1 MRGRHVVG
9 AAWSLH
15 RQGGKGGA
23 GQKIRYETRAAG
35 AVGAVRVAACRRRR
49 SAASLPQKR
58 GTPKEQKGNQRKKRR
73 KKRATSASAMSE
85 FTVRVP
91 RPTRPTRGNK
101 RGTARCPMRINLIGD
116 NDDDGVNGSQRV
128 ENRDSLPCPV
138 ASAHVDAPTT
148 AADALC
154 AALAPVTAHGGD
166 SGVPSFAG
174 APGTSSMGR
183 VPGAPN
189 TRVSLNG
196 SRHDQGP
203 DMNQRSN
210 KSDDIHGV
218 DNNNNNS
225 IETGGGTAC
234 HVDAVESRVPCACS
248 VEPLSSGPAPD
259 TGGDRH
265 SDPAATARPT
275 DVQDADYIGNDT
287 GDNNDDDDDGDESD
301 SESRVDPRKDIAAL
315 NHREKRDQ
323 CGNNGAGRPLDD
335 TDGVHESDGDESEC
349 DPNGGDDNN
358 NNNKSEKGNKFI
370 CGDNHS
376 GGDTSGDSG
385 DSGDDGDDGQYSKG
399 SDSVSDD
406 DDDSDKDE
414 YRATSTQRRNA
425 ATRDQAWSRARVPDS
440 QRVPLDEALVAKA
453 HAGAL
458 TALDLTGVDATTA
471 LRLATIDAARPVV
484 QQWWGHPLRG
494 LPMVAG
500 PDPAA
505 PYALLPHQVDALT
518 WMRGREAIE
527 PGRVHGLRGGVLSMR
542 MGLGKTPTALSLA
555 LTAPRGDMPTLV
567 VCSRLVLKEWHTSGV
582 AKFFGA
588 VDAAGAPVV
597 RALYLHSDYMGVAAM
612 RAIDRQALSR
622 YDFVLTTYDVCAAEC
637 RRGQYDEDCLERG
650 PKGRITVVHT
660 RSRARADRPDLV
672 GPAILYGTCWER
684 VICDE
689 SQRFANPTTGIY
701 RAMMALYGRYKWC
714 LTGTPIR
721 NSHTDIWAQL
731 RFVGYTGIA
740 SRAVWKRDGP
750 TFYTRHR
757 LAEAVLVVGHQ
768 TQGQEAAADRPAQP
782 PLPLSSRARAPT
794 QASHIRSESVVP
806 ALPPLLHRDIVV
818 TLSAPERATY
828 DAVQGLARSALDD
841 VRARAS
847 NFACLLSMF
856 TRMRQVAIGAHIMT
870 VGEDTTTRDSIMRVL
885 RRADDAAVT
894 VNDTAARGDPGSRPT
909 AATPSGTLTMT
920 LDSCRA
926 RNDSG
931 TTPLSSVPRPTLD
944 RTTTSVSTTTS
955 TPTASNAS
963 ETITVTTVMR
973 PRYPGASTM
982 TTTTTTSRAGTAPS
996 SSSQPD
1002 PDVLRIPMRRRFPPS
1017 MRSDTHSAPTAY
1029 SSTTTTAPVVEI
1041 LDEGDPAEIAADDA
1055 RESGMGLTVWCLSRR
1070 SRAGTR
1076 SAKMRA
1082 VTRILGQMPAGEKA
1096 LVFSSFAAALDLAAD
1111 AITERLPEMG
1121 VMQIDGDTRKA
1132 DRDSTLRAFRA
1143 PGGPRVLLMTYKVGA
1158 EGINLP
1164 EANHCLF
1171 LEPWWTSVVQEQ
1183 AYSRC
1188 WRVGQTRPVTVYN
1201 ILAAGT
1207 AEQRVVQVCHEKSAT
1222 AAAYMAS
1229 SAAAR
1234 REAATASRRGGEAT
1248 LDLATLSRIIG

>member
-1 MRGRHVVG
+1 
-9 AAWSLH
+9 
-15 RQGGKGGA
+15 
-23 GQKIRYETRAAG
+23 
-35 AVGAVRVAACRRRR
+35 
-49 SAASLPQKR
+49 
-58 GTPKEQKGNQRKKRR
+58 
-73 KKRATSASAMSE
+73 
-85 FTVRVP
+85 
-91 RPTRPTRGNK
+91 
-101 RGTARCPMRINLIGD
+101 MRINLIGD
-116 NDDDGVNGSQRV
+116 NDDDGVNGSRHV
-128 ENRDSLPCPV
+128 ENRDSLPRPIGP
-138 ASAHVDAPTT
+138 AHAGVSTA
-148 AADALC
+148 AADASR
-154 AALAPVTAHGGD
+154 AALVPATAHKD
-166 SGVPSFAG
+166 DPDVPSFAG
-174 APGTSSMGR
+174 APCISTMGR
-183 VPGAPN
+183 APVALA
-189 TRVSLNG
+189 TRASLTG
-196 SRHDQGP
+196 GRQDQDP
-203 DMNQRSN
+203 DVNQRSSN
-210 KSDDIHGV
+210 NRSGVRNV
-218 DNNNNNS
+218 DNNS
-225 IETGGGTAC
+225 VETRDGGEC
-234 HVDAVESRVPCACS
+234 HADAVESPVPCVCPIDS
-248 VEPLSSGPAPD
+248 LSSNPAPNTD
-259 TGGDRH
+259 GDGH
-265 SDPAATARPT
+265 SDAATVAHPT
-275 DVQDADYIGNDT
+275 DTQD
-287 GDNNDDDDDGDESD
+287 DNNISNDSSDNGNESD
-301 SESRVDPRKDIAAL
+301 SENQVDSRKDVAAQS
-315 NHREKRDQ
+315 NDGENR
-323 CGNNGAGRPLDD
+323 CSNNDASCSFDD
-335 TDGVHESDGDESEC
+335 TDSGHESDGDEAEYGPA
-349 DPNGGDDNN
+349 DGD
-358 NNNKSEKGNKFI
+358 NNNKSEKETKSVG
-370 CGDNHS
+370 GDDHNS
-376 GGDTSGDSG
+376 GDTSDDSD
-385 DSGDDGDDGQYSKG
+385 DSGDDGDGRYSKD
-399 SDSVSDD
+399 SDG
-406 DDDSDKDE
+406 DDDSDDGDDSDE
-414 YRATSTQRRNA
+414 YRVRSTRRRKTD
-425 ATRDQAWSRARVPDS
+425 TRDQTWARARVPDS
-440 QRVPLDEALVAKA
+440 QQVPLDEVLAAKA
-453 HAGAL
+453 HAGTL
-458 TALDLTGVDATTA
+458 TCADLTGVDATTA
-471 LRLATIDAARPVV
+471 LRLATIDAARSVV

-500 PDPAA
+500 PDSAA

-518 WMRGREAIE
+518 WMRGREAVE
-527 PGRVHGLRGGVLSMR
+527 PGRVYGLRGGVLSMR
-542 MGLGKTPTALSLA
+542 MGLGKTPTSLSLA
-555 LTAPRGDMPTLV
+555 LTAPRGDMPTLI
-567 VCSRLVLKEWHTSGV
+567 VCSRPVLKEWHTSGV

-588 VDAAGAPVV
+588 VDATGAPIV
-597 RALYLHSDYMGVAAM
+597 RALYLHSDYMSPAAM

-660 RSRARADRPDLV
+660 RPRARADRPDLV
-672 GPAILYGTCWER
+672 GPAVLYGTCWER

-768 TQGQEAAADRPAQP
+768 DQGQDVAAAGRAAQS
-782 PLPLSSRARAPT
+782 PLPLSPRARAPT
-794 QASHIRSESVVP
+794 QTSQIRSESTVP
-806 ALPPLLHRDIVV
+806 TLPPLLHREIVV

-894 VNDTAARGDPGSRPT
+894 VSDAAARDDPGSRPT
-909 AATPSGTLTMT
+909 AATPSGTLAMT
-920 LDSCRA
+920 LGSCQA
-926 RNDSG
+926 RNDPG
-931 TTPLSSVPRPTLD
+931 TAPLSSVPRPTLD
-944 RTTTSVSTTTS
+944 RTVPPSGPTTSPTTTSSSSSTTT
-955 TPTASNAS
+955 ASS
-963 ETITVTTVMR
+963 RQETVTVTTVMR

-982 TTTTTTSRAGTAPS
+982 TTTTTTTSRAGTTPA
-996 SSSQPD
+996 SSSQPG
-1002 PDVLRIPMRRRFPPS
+1002 PDVLRIPMRRRLPQS
-1017 MRSDTHSAPTAY
+1017 MRSDTDSTPTTY
-1029 SSTTTTAPVVEI
+1029 SSTTSTTTAPVVEI

-1055 RESGMGLTVWCLSRR
+1055 RESGMGLAMWCLNRR

-1082 VTRILGQMPAGEKA
+1082 VTRILGQMPTGEKA

-1111 AITERLPEMG
+1111 AITERLPEMA
-1121 VMQIDGDTRKA
+1121 VVQIDGDTRKA
-1132 DRDSTLRAFRA
+1132 DRDSILRAFRA

-1171 LEPWWTSVVQEQ
+1171 LEPWWTSAVQEQ

-1207 AEQRVVQVCHEKSAT
+1207 AEERVVRVCHEKSAT

-1234 REAATASRRGGEAT
+1234 RAAATASRRGGEAT